1 MQLEEKIY
9 IVIEKKKRER
19 APRLLHPALFG
30 WRILLDDDRSWLVA
44 ESKVAEDY
52 VH

>member
-1 MQLEEKIY
+1 MQLEENIY
-9 IVIEKKKRER
+9 CNREKRER

-30 WRILLDDDRSWLVA
+30 WRISLDDDRSWLVA